1 MRRYL
6 LEHTSYG
13 RTKRKIAIQV
23 LTSTFICGALRTVN
37 HNDSAVTVRDFRNL
51 FHGMH
56 NAHDVGYVSDGYNLG
71 PFGNECLDIFDTDR
85 AVRLQR
91 NIFQRSANGDSR
103 LLPRYEITVMLHF
116 RQDDF
121 IPGPQTGARRT
132 MLPDSG
138 PSSYHG

>member
-23 LTSTFICGALRTVN
+23 LDVHLHMRCALRTVN

-103 LLPRYEITVMLHF
+103 LATV
-116 RQDDF
+116 
-121 IPGPQTGARRT
+121 
-132 MLPDSG
+132 
-138 PSSYHG
+138 